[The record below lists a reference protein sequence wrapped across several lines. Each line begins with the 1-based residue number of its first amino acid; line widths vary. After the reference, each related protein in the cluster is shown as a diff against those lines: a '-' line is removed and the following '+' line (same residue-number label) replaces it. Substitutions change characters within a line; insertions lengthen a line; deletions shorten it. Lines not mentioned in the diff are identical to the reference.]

1 MNISLLSLGCPKNS
15 VDSDNLL
22 KGLSDR
28 GMVCTAGPE
37 EADIMLVNT
46 CGFIEE
52 AKRESIGEILRLA
65 RLKAGGRRLLVFGCL
80 AQRYR
85 EELRREIPEIDAIFG
100 VGEEDKILRYCM
112 QTGSALE
119 GSRPVSGQKGAF
131 PPRPATSYIK
141 VAEGCDRGCSFC
153 VIPSIRGAFR
163 SRSPE
168 AILRE
173 ADSLVG
179 SSSRE
184 LVLVA
189 QDLTGYGK
197 DLRGY
202 GLRELLRDM
211 ASISGEFWIRL
222 LYLYPTS
229 IEGGLLEV
237 MASEEKICRYMDMPL
252 QHSEDG
258 VLRSMRRGGS
268 RQKYRELVEH
278 IRQRVPDVAL
288 RTTFMVGFP
297 GESGEDFRGLMEF
310 VEETR
315 FERMGVFKYSRE
327 EGTPSASMRGQVPE
341 RTKEI
346 RLDSLMR
353 LQAEVSLEKNRAMVG
368 RKVRALVEDVEG
380 LTALGRIYSQA
391 PEIDGLTFIRDIG
404 IRGDDLRKG
413 QFVDIEITRADYYDL
428 EGAVAGK

>member
-28 GMVCTAGPE
+28 GVVCTAGPE

-80 AQRYR
+80 AQRYG
-85 EELRREIPEIDAIFG
+85 EELKREIPEIDAIFG
-100 VGEEDKILRYCM
+100 VGEEDEILRYCT

-119 GSRPVSGQKGAF
+119 GARPVSGQKAF
-131 PPRPATSYIK
+131 PQRSVTSYIK

-179 SSSRE
+179 SGSRE
-184 LVLVA
+184 LVLIA

-202 GLRELLRDM
+202 GLCELLRDM

-229 IEGGLLEV
+229 IEDGLLEAV
-237 MASEEKICRYMDMPL
+237 ASEEKICRYMDMPL

-315 FERMGVFKYSRE
+315 FERMGVFKYSKE

-341 RTKEI
+341 RTKEM

-368 RKVRALVEDVEG
+368 RKVRALVEGVEG

-391 PEIDGLTFIRDIG
+391 PEIDGLTFIN
-404 IRGDDLRKG
+404 GDGLKKG

>member
-1 MNISLLSLGCPKNS
+1 MNISILSLGCPKNS

-28 GMVCTAGPE
+28 GVVCTAGPE

-85 EELRREIPEIDAIFG
+85 EELKREIPEIDAIFG
-100 VGEEDKILRYCM
+100 VGEEDEILRYCM
-112 QTGSALE
+112 QSSGALE
-119 GSRPVSGQKGAF
+119 GPRPVSGQKAF
-131 PPRPATSYIK
+131 PHGSVISYIK

-153 VIPSIRGAFR
+153 VIPSIRGSFR
-163 SRSPE
+163 SHSPE

-179 SSSRE
+179 SGSRE
-184 LVLVA
+184 LVLIA

-229 IEGGLLEV
+229 IEDGLLEAV
-237 MASEEKICRYMDMPL
+237 ASEEKICKYIDMPL

-258 VLRSMRRGGS
+258 VLRFMRRGGS

-297 GESGEDFRGLMEF
+297 GESGEDFRGLMKF

-341 RTKEI
+341 RTKAL

-353 LQAEVSLEKNRAMVG
+353 LQAKVSLEKNRAMVG

-391 PEIDGLTFIRDIG
+391 PEIDGLTFIRSG
-404 IRGDDLRKG
+404 GLRKG

-428 EGAVAGK
+428 EGAVAEK